1 MAGEL
6 EGRVSI
12 VTGGGSGMG
21 RATSLLL
28 AREGAAVAIADV
40 NDEGG
45 EATAA
50 QIEDL
55 GGESLFVHTDTSSEQ
70 DVVNAVAETA
80 GRFGKLDSIVT
91 AAGISYAKYLE
102 GDDDTDPFL
111 HPVEAGSS
119 LHRPTEFWQKVI
131 DVNLTGVMLCAREAA
146 RQMVAEG
153 HGGTIVN
160 FASTAAYSPSPI
172 MTDYCVSKA
181 GVVMLTRCFAVEFG
195 PHGIRVNAV
204 APAPSRRPCWRG
216 CTGLAAVLRPGAP
229 CPLGARPSPRRWPSS
244 SSSSPA
250 TAQATSPARRSAS
263 TAAPTRSRGE
273 TSPTG
278 RPAGAMSRQT

>member
-12 VTGGGSGMG
+12 ITGGGSGMG
-21 RATSLLL
+21 RSTALMF
-28 AREGAAVAIADV
+28 AREGAAVAVADV
-40 NDEGG
+40 NNEGG

-55 GGESLFVHTDTSSEQ
+55 GGNALFVHTDVSSEQ

-80 GRFGKLDSIVT
+80 GRFGQLDSIVT
-91 AAGISYAKYLE
+91 AAGISYANYLE

-111 HPVEAGSS
+111 HPEESTS
-119 LHRPTEFWQKVI
+119 LKKPTEHWQKVI

-146 RQMVAEG
+146 RQMVNEG

-160 FASTAAYSPSPI
+160 FASTAAYNPNPT
-172 MTDYCVSKA
+172 MMDYCVSKA

-204 APAPSRRPCWRG
+204 APGPIETPMLARVHRARGGPEGWRS
-216 CTGLAAVLRPGAP
+216 L
-229 CPLGARPSPRRWPSS
+229 PLGR
-244 SSSSPA
+244 
-250 TAQATSPARRSAS
+250 TAQPEEVAELVLFFTSDRSS
-263 TAAPTRSRGE
+263 YV
-273 TSPTG
+273 TG
-278 RPAGAMSRQT
+278 KTLGVDGGTNTV

>member
-6 EGRVSI
+6 EGRVSV

-45 EATAA
+45 EQTAA

-55 GGESLFVHTDTSSEQ
+55 GGEALFVHTDVSSEE
-70 DVVNAVAETA
+70 DVVNAVARTA
-80 GRFGKLDSIVT
+80 NRFGKLDSMVT
-91 AAGISYAKYLE
+91 AAGISYAKYVE

-111 HPVEAGSS
+111 HPEAGAS
-119 LHRPTEFWQKVI
+119 LNKPTEEWQKVI
-131 DVNLTGVMLCAREAA
+131 DVNLTGAMLCAREAA
-146 RQMVAEG
+146 RQMVNEG

-160 FASTAAYSPSPI
+160 FASILAYNPSPTL
-172 MTDYCVSKA
+172 MDYCVSKV

-204 APAPSRRPCWRG
+204 APGPIETPMLARVNRASGGSSSGGNLPLRRTAQPEEV
-216 CTGLAAVLRPGAP
+216 AEAVLFFTSDRSSYVTGKT
-229 CPLGARPSPRRWPSS
+229 LGVDGG
-244 SSSSPA
+244 
-250 TAQATSPARRSAS
+250 TNTI
-263 TAAPTRSRGE
+263 
-273 TSPTG
+273 
-278 RPAGAMSRQT
+278 

>member
-45 EATAA
+45 EQTAA

-55 GGESLFVHTDTSSEQ
+55 GGESLFVHTDVSSER
-70 DVVNAVAETA
+70 DVVNAVAEAA

-91 AAGISYAKYLE
+91 AAGISYANYLE

-111 HPVEAGSS
+111 HPTEAGSS
-119 LHRPTEFWQKVI
+119 LNRPTEFWQKVL

-146 RQMVAEG
+146 RQMVKEG

-160 FASTAAYSPSPI
+160 FASTAAYNPSPN
-172 MTDYCVSKA
+172 MTDYCVSKT
-181 GVVMLTRCFAVEFG
+181 GVVMLTRCFAAEFG
-195 PHGIRVNAV
+195 QHGIRVNAV
-204 APAPSRRPCWRG
+204 APGPIETPMLARVHRARG
-216 CTGLAAVLRPGAP
+216 GDAGFRTL
-229 CPLGARPSPRRWPSS
+229 PLGR
-244 SSSSPA
+244 
-250 TAQATSPARRSAS
+250 TAQPEEVAELVLFFTSERSSYVTGKTLGVDGGTS
-263 TAAPTRSRGE
+263 TL
-273 TSPTG
+273 
-278 RPAGAMSRQT
+278 

>member
-6 EGRVSI
+6 EGKVSI
-12 VTGGGSGMG
+12 ITGGGSGMG
-21 RATSLLL
+21 RSTALMF

-55 GGESLFVHTDTSSEQ
+55 GGQSTFIHTDTSSES
-70 DVVNAVAETA
+70 DVLNLVSGTVGKF
-80 GRFGKLDSIVT
+80 GRLDSMVT
-91 AAGISYAKYLE
+91 AAGISYADYVE
-102 GDDDTDPFL
+102 GDEATDPFL
-111 HPVEAGSS
+111 HPDVATI
-119 LHRPTEFWQKVI
+119 LNKPTERWQKVI

-160 FASTAAYSPSPI
+160 FASIAAYGPSPGI
-172 MTDYCVSKA
+172 MDYCVSKV

-204 APAPSRRPCWRG
+204 APGPIDTPMTASLQRSGSLQSQGGALPLRRMAQPEEVSE
-216 CTGLAAVLRPGAP
+216 AVLFFTSDRSSYVTGKT
-229 CPLGARPSPRRWPSS
+229 LGVDGG
-244 SSSSPA
+244 
-250 TAQATSPARRSAS
+250 TNTV
-263 TAAPTRSRGE
+263 
-273 TSPTG
+273 
-278 RPAGAMSRQT
+278 

>member
-6 EGRVSI
+6 EGKVSI

-28 AREGAAVAIADV
+28 AREGAAVAVADV

-45 EATAA
+45 EQTAA

-55 GGESLFVHTDTSSEQ
+55 GGEALFVHTDVSSED
-70 DVVNAVAETA
+70 DVVNAVARTA
-80 GRFGKLDSIVT
+80 ERFGKLDSMVT
-91 AAGISYAKYLE
+91 AAGISYAKYVE

-111 HPVEAGSS
+111 HPEAGSN
-119 LHRPTEFWQKVI
+119 LNKPTEQWQKVI

-146 RQMVAEG
+146 RQMVNEG

-160 FASTAAYSPSPI
+160 FASINAYNPSPI
-172 MTDYCVSKA
+172 LTDYSVSKA

-195 PHGIRVNAV
+195 PQGIRVNAV
-204 APAPSRRPCWRG
+204 APGPIETPM
-216 CTGLAAVLRPGAP
+216 LARVQRAGVSGWGNVPLQRTADPHEVAEAVLFFTSDRSSYVTGKT
-229 CPLGARPSPRRWPSS
+229 LGVDGGIN
-244 SSSSPA
+244 
-250 TAQATSPARRSAS
+250 TV
-263 TAAPTRSRGE
+263 
-273 TSPTG
+273 
-278 RPAGAMSRQT
+278 

>member
-45 EATAA
+45 EQTAA

-55 GGESLFVHTDTSSEQ
+55 GGESLFVHTDVSSER

-80 GRFGKLDSIVT
+80 GRFGKLDSMVA
-91 AAGISYAKYLE
+91 AAGISYANYLE

-111 HPVEAGSS
+111 HPTEAGSS
-119 LHRPTEFWQKVI
+119 LNRPTEFWQKVL

-146 RQMVAEG
+146 RQMVNEG

-160 FASTAAYSPSPI
+160 FASTAAYNPSPN
-172 MTDYCVSKA
+172 MTDYCVSKT
-181 GVVMLTRCFAVEFG
+181 GVVMLTRCFAAEFG
-195 PHGIRVNAV
+195 SHGIRVNAI
-204 APAPSRRPCWRG
+204 APGGVNTPGRVRNMREDVGSRAVEHAPLRRLAEPEEIAAG
-216 CTGLAAVLRPGAP
+216 AVFLASGLASYVTGHTLVIDG
-229 CPLGARPSPRRWPSS
+229 GG
-244 SSSSPA
+244 
-250 TAQATSPARRSAS
+250 S
-263 TAAPTRSRGE
+263 T
-273 TSPTG
+273 TG
-278 RPAGAMSRQT
+278 IS